1 MNPFVFIVGCPR
13 SGTTLVQR
21 ALNAHPQLAI
31 TPESHWIPR
40 LAAKPWALTSDAM
53 VTAKLVQRLLA
64 HRKFS
69 RLQIGQEQVSAIV
82 GKYPQISYS
91 LLVSQI
97 FDLYGEMQR
106 KPLVGDKTPANV
118 RRIDILHGLW
128 PSARFVHVM
137 RDGRDVALSMF
148 EWPKVHPKPGG
159 FVTWS
164 EDPVST
170 AALWWEVNVR
180 RGCEAKRS
188 LPPDLYYELH
198 YESFVANPREQIA
211 ALCSFLDL
219 PFGDSMLQ
227 FHADRSDA
235 DPGLEKKFAGAPI
248 TQGLRDWRS
257 QMRAEQI
264 ERFEAIAGELLE
276 NLGYPRA
283 VPHPSSAAL
292 LHSRKMRESFAQD
305 PRTRN

>member
-21 ALNAHPQLAI
+21 VLNAHPQLAI

-40 LAAKPWALTSDAM
+40 LAVKPWALTSDGL
-53 VTAKLVQRLLA
+53 VTPKLVQRLLA

-69 RLQIGQEQVSAIV
+69 RLQIGQEQVWAIV
-82 GKYPQISYS
+82 GGHPHISYS
-91 LLVSQI
+91 LLVSRI
-97 FDLYGEMQR
+97 FDLYGEMQG

-118 RRIDILHGLW
+118 RSIDVLHRLW
-128 PSARFVHVM
+128 PSARFVHVI
-137 RDGRDVALSMF
+137 RDGRDVALSML
-148 EWPKVHPKPGG
+148 EWAKVHPKPGD
-159 FVTWS
+159 FATWNK
-164 EDPVST
+164 DPVST
-170 AALWWEVNVR
+170 AALWWEVNVEGGR
-180 RGCEAKRS
+180 EAKRF
-188 LPPDLYYELH
+188 LPPELYYELH
-198 YESFVANPREQIA
+198 YEAFVANPREQIT
-211 ALCSFLDL
+211 ALCSFLNLSFD
-219 PFGDSMLQ
+219 DSMLE
-227 FHADRSDA
+227 FHAARNGA
-235 DPGLEKKFAGAPI
+235 DPGLEKKFAGVPI

-257 QMRAEQI
+257 QMRDEQV

-305 PRTRN
+305 PLTRN

>member
-21 ALNAHPQLAI
+21 VLNAHPQLAI

-40 LAAKPWALTSDAM
+40 LAAKPWALSSDGL

-69 RLQIGQEQVSAIV
+69 RLQIGQEQVWGIV
-82 GKYPQISYS
+82 GEHPDISYS
-91 LLVSQI
+91 FLVSRI
-97 FDLYGEMQR
+97 FDLYGEMQG

-118 RRIDILHGLW
+118 RNIDALHRLW
-128 PSARFVHVM
+128 PSARFVHVI
-137 RDGRDVALSMF
+137 RDGRDVALSML
-148 EWPKVHPKPGG
+148 EWPKVHPKPGD
-159 FVTWS
+159 FATWS

-170 AALWWEVNVR
+170 AALWWQVNVE
-180 RGCEAKRS
+180 RGREAQRS
-188 LPPDLYYELH
+188 LPPELYYELH
-198 YESFVANPREQIA
+198 YEAFVANPREQTA
-211 ALCSFLDL
+211 ALCSFLNL
-219 PFGDSMLQ
+219 PFDDSMLE
-227 FHADRSDA
+227 FHAARNGT
-235 DPGLEKKFAGAPI
+235 DPGLEKKFAGIPI
-248 TQGLRDWRS
+248 TRGLRDWKS
-257 QMRAEQI
+257 QMKAEQI

-283 VPHPSSAAL
+283 VPHPSSAVL